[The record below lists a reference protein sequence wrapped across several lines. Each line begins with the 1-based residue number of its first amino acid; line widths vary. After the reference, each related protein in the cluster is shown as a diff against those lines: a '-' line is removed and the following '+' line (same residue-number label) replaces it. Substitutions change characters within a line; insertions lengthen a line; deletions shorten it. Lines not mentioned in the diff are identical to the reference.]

1 VLAYIGLHFIYA
13 LLAFCKGVPLD
24 SVIRRFEVYGDCLY
38 FFLPIFFLRNKDQ
51 LHRVLL
57 FVVFLSVLYPA
68 WQFYT
73 FAAASHGHHFITSS
87 GTIRLTGSQPTP
99 ILACAVFALL
109 IWKRGLSQY
118 VLVSFP
124 ILALCLVGHRS
135 VFLSLVFGL
144 AFLFF
149 FLRDIA
155 KPILFAY
162 LAGLSLILVFLFFN
176 FATGHDF
183 ISDIF
188 TRSSDIFSS
197 SDHNT
202 LARAYSIRDNFVVFM
217 SHPLFGIGY
226 DHECISRL
234 LVTEEAVFNI
244 LHPHNF
250 FMRHLSHTGII
261 GTLLIVLIISR
272 LLSRSYTIAR
282 ELGDNQ
288 YIAIFLFCSFIFFL
302 MVSLMNTEFF
312 SQGFIFWILG
322 GTTVVLFEKVLR
334 TEEVRDHI
342 VENPFALSRLL
353 ATCEGHK
360 NQTKIFIRLLDEKGI
375 TYSSRQNTA
384 L

>member
-1 VLAYIGLHFIYA
+1 MQRQRERLSYLTHADRYLLTLVLAYIGLHFTYA

-68 WQFYT
+68 WQLYM
-73 FAAASHGHHFITSS
+73 FATSHGHHFITSS
-87 GTIRLTGSQPTP
+87 GTIRLAGSQPTP
-99 ILACAVFALL
+99 ILACTVFALL

-135 VFLSLVFGL
+135 VFLSLAFGL

-162 LAGLSLILVFLFFN
+162 LASFFLILVSLFIN

-183 ISDIF
+183 ISDIV
-188 TRSSDIFSS
+188 TRSMDTFSS
-197 SDHNT
+197 TDNNT
-202 LARAYSIRDNFVVFM
+202 LARAYAIRDNFIVFM

-226 DHECISRL
+226 DHEGISR
-234 LVTEEAVFNI
+234 LVTEEAVFGI
-244 LHPHNF
+244 VHPHNF
-250 FMRHLSHTGII
+250 IMRHLSNTGII
-261 GTLLIVLIISR
+261 GTLLIVLIIAR
-272 LLSRSYTIAR
+272 LLSKCYTIAR
-282 ELGDNQ
+282 EPGDNQ

-302 MVSLMNTEFF
+302 TVSLMNTEFF
-312 SQGFIFWILG
+312 GQGFIFWILG
-322 GTTVVLFEKVLR
+322 GSTVVLFEKMLR
-334 TEEVRDHI
+334 SDTIGQDIEDRNDKRI
-342 VENPFALSRLL
+342 P
-353 ATCEGHK
+353 
-360 NQTKIFIRLLDEKGI
+360 
-375 TYSSRQNTA
+375 
-384 L
+384 

>member
-124 ILALCLVGHRS
+124 ILALCLV
-135 VFLSLVFGL
+135 
-144 AFLFF
+144 
-149 FLRDIA
+149 A

-342 VENPFALSRLL
+342 VEN
-353 ATCEGHK
+353 K
-360 NQTKIFIRLLDEKGI
+360 
-375 TYSSRQNTA
+375 
-384 L
+384 